1 MPCGDAGTRTARSV
15 IDTVD
20 VEHDLVQFRTRRRGW
35 PSSCNV
41 YLLRDGDGAVLVD
54 AGLGVE
60 PDLAALMTAVTAAL
74 ARWERPLAA
83 LHTIL
88 LTHTHT
94 DHAGGAIPIA
104 RATGARVL
112 LPARG
117 FAQASDPDW
126 QVHHILPEEVRRELP
141 ALRDFDVAAHFRE
154 ETMPELFAAQAGVAW
169 QLTEDGD
176 ELVIGRHRLRAFHLP
191 GHDVGHLAWVDLVS
205 GLAFTGDLLTAR
217 GTSLPW
223 YPPNAGG
230 VRGYLDSLATLAAL
244 PLELVC
250 PGHHAVHR
258 GAEAIAALR
267 RDTVRMVHERDRRL
281 LAALAAGP
289 ATFAQLD
296 DLVYEAA
303 VRQVIPWASSVTVA
317 HLRHLEEAGV
327 VLRRGDGCYVADA
340 AAARHHLRNLD
351 GAAPARSG

>member
-1 MPCGDAGTRTARSV
+1 V

-41 YLLRDGDGAVLVD
+41 YLLRDGDGDGAVLVD

-60 PDLAALMTAVTAAL
+60 PDLSALTAAVTAAL
-74 ARWERPLAA
+74 ARWELLLES

-104 RATGARVL
+104 HATGARVL

-117 FAQASDPDW
+117 FAQASDAAW
-126 QVHHILPEEVRRELP
+126 QVHHILPEDVRRELP

-154 ETMPELFAAQAGVAW
+154 ETMPELFHAGAGIAW
-169 QLTEDGD
+169 QLTDDGD
-176 ELVIGRHRLRAFHLP
+176 EIVIGRHRLRAFHLP
-191 GHDVGHLAWVDLVS
+191 GHDVGHLAWVDMAT

-230 VRGYLDSLATLAAL
+230 VRGYLASLATLAQL
-244 PLELVC
+244 PLSLVC
-250 PGHHAVHR
+250 PGHHTVHR

-267 RDTVRMVHERDRRL
+267 RDTVRMVHERDRRI
-281 LAALAAGP
+281 LATLALGP

-327 VLRRGDGCYVADA
+327 VLRRADGCYVADA
-340 AAARHHLRNLD
+340 IAARGYLRQLD
-351 GAAPARSG
+351 EALSADAMP